1 MGKQTLGFSVMS
13 QPPQPLWRRRVEA
26 LLGTPEVL
34 SWLASLA
41 VHMLAMIWL
50 ALLVSTTTEGGPAL
64 VVLNIGPDETAD
76 SDDPAGITVEQG
88 GGPEGATSTAAALA
102 EVLEVPVTSDPA
114 AVLPQTEV
122 ALGPASLEGGT
133 VGSAKAGVG
142 GGQSAATS
150 KVKGIGGK
158 ARTAVFGVPGE
169 GYTFVY
175 VFDRSGSMGG
185 SGRNALTAAK
195 KELLASLQQLEPTH
209 QFQIIFYN
217 DKLTVFNPS
226 GNADRLVFA
235 TEQNKA
241 AAERF
246 INSVVPDGGTEHY
259 AALLLALKFRP
270 DVIFFLTDA
279 DEPKLTPGQLER
291 IHRAAGG
298 TVINTIE
305 FGYGP
310 QTENDNFIVRL
321 ARQNG
326 GKHVYVDISRVPVAA
341 Q

>member
-1 MGKQTLGFSVMS
+1 MGKQTLGFSVTS
-13 QPPQPLWRRRVEA
+13 HPPQPLWRQRFET
-26 LLGTPEVL
+26 LLCRPEVI

-64 VVLNIGPDETAD
+64 VVLSIGPDETAD
-76 SDDPAGITVEQG
+76 SNDPAGMTVEQI
-88 GGPEGATSTAAALA
+88 GGPEGTTSTAALA
-102 EVLEVPVTSDPA
+102 QVLDLPVSFDPA

-142 GGQSAATS
+142 GGQGATS
-150 KVKGIGGK
+150 TKIKGIGGK

-217 DKLTVFNPS
+217 DRLTLFNPS

-246 INSVVPDGGTEHY
+246 INSIVPDGGTEHY
-259 AALLLALKFRP
+259 PALLTALKFRP

-298 TVINTIE
+298 TVINAIE